1 MHTRV
6 VYTQAPRVERRFLDR
21 AAQLDDR
28 SVPIAETYRRV
39 RDLAE
44 QMGIP
49 RPSYERLRLHL
60 RATRRREEDR
70 TRTRDLV
77 LQLAYNTRP
86 ANVVVPELLR
96 FVD

>member
-1 MHTRV
+1 MHTRA
-6 VYTQAPRVERRFLDR
+6 VYAAGPRVERRFLDG
-21 AAQLDDR
+21 AVQLDDR

-49 RPSYERLRLHL
+49 RPSYERLRVHL

-70 TRTRDLV
+70 TRTRELV
-77 LQLAYNTRP
+77 FQLAYNTRP
-86 ANVVVPELLR
+86 ADVVLPELLR
-96 FVD
+96 LVD